1 MYVLT
6 NLLFLKN
13 FSKVLHLPEKKKKKR
28 DTFLNC
34 EVIPTSCQVFGHEH
48 TLGVRH

>member
-13 FSKVLHLPEKKKKKR
+13 FSKVLHLPEKKKKK
-28 DTFLNC
+28 
-34 EVIPTSCQVFGHEH
+34 EIHS
-48 TLGVRH
+48 